1 MYGADGSGS
10 LFDESVKDWNVAALD
25 DLLMRVNPHMSMP
38 GVNTPYLYFGMWR
51 ATCRLCTNLF
61 GTLLMTPPLI
71 VSWHVEDA
79 DLYSINYIHFG
90 SPKFWY
96 SVPQLS
102 AERFERVMAS
112 YFGND
117 RKKCP
122 EFLRHKSFLVSPSK
136 LANDGIELNRVVQF
150 PGEIILTYPYG
161 YHSGFNLGFNCAE
174 SINFATENWLDIG
187 RKAKP
192 CVCLPDT

>member
-1 MYGADGSGS
+1 
-10 LFDESVKDWNVAALD
+10 
-25 DLLMRVNPHMSMP
+25 
-38 GVNTPYLYFGMWR
+38 
-51 ATCRLCTNLF
+51 
-61 GTLLMTPPLI
+61 
-71 VSWHVEDA
+71 
-79 DLYSINYIHFG
+79 
-90 SPKFWY
+90 
-96 SVPQLS
+96 
-102 AERFERVMAS
+102 MAG

-136 LANDGIELNRVVQF
+136 LAKDGIPLNRVVQF